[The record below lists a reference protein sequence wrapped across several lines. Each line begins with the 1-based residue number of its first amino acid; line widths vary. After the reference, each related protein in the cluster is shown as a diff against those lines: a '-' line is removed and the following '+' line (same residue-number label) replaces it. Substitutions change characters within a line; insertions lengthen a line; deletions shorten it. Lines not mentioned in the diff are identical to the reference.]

1 MPKELQAILPLE
13 AMYKLM
19 KGSVAVEI
27 WERETDTKHA
37 GRIVGFDEY
46 MNVTLEGGGRRF
58 VLKGDCISA
67 IIARE

>member
-19 KGSVAVEI
+19 KDEASVEI
-27 WERETDTKHA
+27 WEKESDAKHT

-46 MNVTLEGGGRRF
+46 MNVTLEGKRRF
-58 VLKGDCISA
+58 ILKGDCIAA
-67 IIARE
+67 IIAK